1 MVFTLLGWVFVKNQP
16 KKSRLD
22 VYNFFLHVSEVRP
35 SCESRSAL
43 SPMHVPHFGHHA
55 LSCKNG
61 SDVVSRHNRIRD
73 TLFEFCQLP
82 ASSCAPN
89 AWVHSLKL
97 EAVWVMKL
105 NKHILLMSSSLTGSW
120 ASLLHLIFVSH
131 PRLN

>member
-1 MVFTLLGWVFVKNQP
+1 M
-16 KKSRLD
+16 
-22 VYNFFLHVSEVRP
+22 VRP

-82 ASSCAPN
+82 ASSCAPKHAH
-89 AWVHSLKL
+89 AWVHNLKL

-131 PRLN
+131 PRLACVISSSAAMQSEQRKHHSNDAKCGELG